1 MTTSGRLQRARLV
14 LPRALRVS
22 PWHDGLFDAR
32 PCRARRRCSIRHDP
46 FLPTTLVSCSLY
58 IRHCATDHLARQ
70 ERLRTRA
77 LPGNSTL
84 EERAGGQHHGF
95 VPISDRPL
103 YFLSCWTV
111 ASSRLWLA
119 VDTGRSENENRRAPM
134 LRIDHLK

>member
-1 MTTSGRLQRARLV
+1 MQYSTRSIFTYYTSVLRA
-14 LPRALRVS
+14 
-22 PWHDGLFDAR
+22 
-32 PCRARRRCSIRHDP
+32 
-46 FLPTTLVSCSLY
+46 CSLY
-58 IRHCATDHLARQ
+58 IRRCATDHSASQ

-111 ASSRLWLA
+111 ASPRLWLA